1 MIRIKKFVT
10 LIEVIVGSVIVA
22 TIFGGL
28 FSSFL
33 AAREYIHH
41 SNKRLMVV
49 YIARSILDD
58 LNGKVRQDTWDDV
71 TGPLYAASDVTWDKY
86 SLPTYNIDSIVYG
99 GVAPNDNF
107 YQVKKV
113 AGRDYRQ
120 VEITLNYPTNL

>member
-28 FSSFL
+28 FSFFL

-41 SNKRLMVV
+41 SNKRV
-49 YIARSILDD
+49 YIARSISDD

-71 TGPLYAASDVTWDKY
+71 AGPLYAASDVTWDKY
-86 SLPTYNIDSIVYG
+86 ILP
-99 GVAPNDNF
+99 
-107 YQVKKV
+107 
-113 AGRDYRQ
+113 
-120 VEITLNYPTNL
+120 NYY

>member
-71 TGPLYAASDVTWDKY
+71 AGPLYAASDVTWDKY
-86 SLPTYNIDSIVYG
+86 ILP
-99 GVAPNDNF
+99 
-107 YQVKKV
+107 
-113 AGRDYRQ
+113 
-120 VEITLNYPTNL
+120 NYY

>member
-1 MIRIKKFVT
+1 
-10 LIEVIVGSVIVA
+10 
-22 TIFGGL
+22 
-28 FSSFL
+28 
-33 AAREYIHH
+33 
-41 SNKRLMVV
+41 
-49 YIARSILDD
+49 RSILDD